1 MTSEPSLK
9 SSRISLEDHL
19 ARLLD
24 TKLQPPPLSDERV
37 YRPHLY
43 EHLAGFDSGVVL
55 VSAPPGFGKSTLV
68 VEWLRAQERP
78 YAWYSLDRYDSDVGL
93 FSEYLGKA
101 VKGLTG
107 RDSGLKSLPGE
118 GAPDARTMI
127 AILVE
132 DLAEAPAGAALVLDD
147 YHELHGQGVHEAVN
161 YLVDNLPE
169 GLLLVVITRA
179 DPPLPLA
186 RLRSRGRLMDVRGPD
201 LQFSEDEVAEYFR
214 RSAGVDLGAAQTQ
227 IITRRSE
234 GWVSALQL
242 ASLGIEHDDPSRL
255 AASLS
260 APHAHI
266 ADYLVDE
273 VLNRLPPELATFL
286 LDTSLFE
293 RFDPQLCYEVTGV
306 DDAASMI
313 GEIERRNA
321 FIIPLGDDGTWYRYH
336 HLFAE
341 LLRSR
346 LKRSDPE
353 RYESLLNGAA
363 RVCERRGL
371 TDDAINYAFRID
383 NVRLAGEIVD
393 RNMEDTIGAGEITR
407 LRSWLRLFP
416 AVAGPA
422 AHVVALGWA
431 WCRTFEGNQ
440 EAADELIDRIEA
452 DHLDDFA
459 RDPSGEL
466 EVMRAMVT
474 FQAGDP
480 VAAESHARQGLARL
494 PQSSLYMECL
504 GHLYVG
510 RALHAQGLRAEA
522 RPHFERA
529 ASLAGHGNT
538 LAAVSALFWLGVTDM
553 DQGNLVGAERS
564 MLRAQEAGSAASG
577 PAGDPDPAVGI
588 ADAGLAY
595 VRLNQLDTEGAIRLG
610 ERGTR
615 LLMRSTF
622 VEMAFRSFFVW
633 AEALSVASR
642 FDESQTVTDEGVAWL
657 HGRSMGGGPLET
669 WLLMVQARNS
679 WRRGRLDEAKKTL
692 DRVNQRGLGS
702 PNKDEVLG
710 FYEAADAT
718 SYALR
723 RGNVEESRRLLLA
736 LPDPSG
742 NMMFIIKRQVLTA
755 ALHEL
760 EGDTRAAVA
769 SLEEAVELA
778 VEGGWRYQFSHVGP
792 LIRPLLNRMVG
803 RTAHGEF
810 VRSIIDRL
818 PAETDLTPKQLA
830 DPLTNRELDVLT
842 EIAAG
847 YTNDE
852 IADRLF
858 ISRGTVKRHASNIYL
873 KLEVHHRAEAA
884 AKARELRLII

>member
-1 MTSEPSLK
+1 
-9 SSRISLEDHL
+9 L

-24 TKLQPPPLSDERV
+24 TKLKPPPLRDGRV

-43 EHLAGFDSGVVL
+43 EHLADFGSGVVL
-55 VSAPPGFGKSTLV
+55 VSAPPGFGKSTFV

-78 YAWYSLDRYDSDVGL
+78 FAWYSLDRYDGDVGL
-93 FSEYLGKA
+93 FGEYLGM
-101 VKGLTG
+101 VVRGLTG
-107 RDSGLKSLPGE
+107 RDSGLISLPGE
-118 GAPDARTMI
+118 RTPDPRTMI
-127 AILVE
+127 ATLVE
-132 DLAEAPAGAALVLDD
+132 DLTEHPAGAVLVLDD
-147 YHELHGQGVHEAVN
+147 YHEIHSRDVHEAVN
-161 YLVDNLPE
+161 YLVDNLPDD
-169 GLLLVVITRA
+169 LLLVIVTRA
-179 DPPLPLA
+179 DPPLSVA
-186 RLRSRGRLMDVRGPD
+186 RLRSQGRLIDVRGPD
-201 LQFSEDEVAEYFR
+201 LRFTEHEVAEYFR
-214 RSAGVDLGAAQTQ
+214 RSSDVDLDAGQAKIIAQ
-227 IITRRSE
+227 RSE

-242 ASLGIEHDDPSRL
+242 ASLGIDHNEPSRL

-260 APHAHI
+260 AQHPHI
-266 ADYLVDE
+266 AGYLVDE
-273 VLNRLPPELATFL
+273 VLNRLSHELAQFL

-293 RFDPQLCYEVTGV
+293 RFDAQLCREVAGV
-306 DDAASMI
+306 AEAATLIS
-313 GEIERRNA
+313 EVERQNA
-321 FIIPLGDDGTWYRYH
+321 FLIRLGDDGEWYRYH

-353 RYESLLNGAA
+353 RYESLLNEAA
-363 RVCERRGL
+363 AVCERRGL
-371 TDDAINYAFRID
+371 TDDAIDYALKAG
-383 NVRLAGEIVD
+383 NVRLAADIVD
-393 RNMEDTIGAGEITR
+393 RNMEGTIGAGEVTR

-416 AVAGPA
+416 VPAGPA

-431 WCRTFEGNQ
+431 WCRTFEGNR
-440 EAADELIDRIEA
+440 EAANELMDRIEA

-466 EVMRAMVT
+466 EVMRAMVS

-480 VAAESHARQGLARL
+480 AAAESHAKKGLERL
-494 PQSSLYMECL
+494 PPSSVYMECL

-510 RALHAQGLRAEA
+510 RALHAQALREEA
-522 RPHFERA
+522 RPHLERA

-538 LAAVSALFWLGVTDM
+538 LAAVSALFWLGVADM
-553 DQGNLVGAERS
+553 DLGDLVGAERS
-564 MLRAQEAGSAASG
+564 MLRAQEVGAAASG
-577 PAGDPDPAVGI
+577 PTGARDPAAGV
-588 ADAGLAY
+588 ADIGLAY
-595 VRLNQLDTEGAIRLG
+595 IRLNQLDVEDAIRLG

-615 LLMRSTF
+615 LLERSTF
-622 VEMAFRSFFVW
+622 VEMVFRAFFVW
-633 AEALSVASR
+633 AEALSVAGR
-642 FDESQTVTDEGVAWL
+642 FDDSQTVTDEGIAWL
-657 HGRSMGGGPLET
+657 HGRRMGGGPLET

-679 WRRGRLDEAKKTL
+679 WRRGRFNEAKKTL
-692 DRVNQRGLGS
+692 DRVRQRGLGS

-723 RGNVEESRRLLLA
+723 GGDVEESRRLLLA
-736 LPDPSG
+736 LPDPRG
-742 NMMFIIKRQVLTA
+742 NMMFVIKRQVLTA

-778 VEGGWRYQFSHVGP
+778 VEGGWRYQFSHAGP
-792 LIRPLLNRMVG
+792 VIRPVLNRMVG
-803 RTAHGEF
+803 RTAHDGF

-818 PAETDLTPKQLA
+818 PTEADLTPAPLA
-830 DPLTNRELDVLT
+830 DPLTDRELDVLA

-847 YTNDE
+847 YNNDE

-873 KLEVHHRAEAA
+873 KLGVHHRAEAA
-884 AKARELRLII
+884 AKARELGLIN

>member
-1 MTSEPSLK
+1 M
-9 SSRISLEDHL
+9 

-24 TKLQPPPLSDERV
+24 TKLQPPPLRDERV

-43 EHLAGFDSGVVL
+43 EHLADFDSGVVL

-68 VEWLRAQERP
+68 VEWLRAQNRP
-78 YAWYSLDRYDSDVGL
+78 FAWYSLDRYDGDVGL
-93 FSEYLGKA
+93 FSEYLGM
-101 VKGLTG
+101 VVSGLTG
-107 RDSGLKSLPGE
+107 RDSGLISLPGE
-118 GAPDARTMI
+118 RTPDARTMI
-127 AILVE
+127 ATLVE
-132 DLAEAPAGAALVLDD
+132 DLTEPPAGAALVLDD
-147 YHELHGQGVHEAVN
+147 YHEIHSQDVHEAVN
-161 YLVDNLPE
+161 YLVDNLPD
-169 GLLLVVITRA
+169 GLLLVIVTRA
-179 DPPLPLA
+179 DPPLSAA
-186 RLRSRGRLMDVRGPD
+186 RLRSQGRLIDVRGPD
-201 LQFSEDEVAEYFR
+201 LRFTEHEVAEYFR
-214 RSAGVDLGAAQTQ
+214 RSWGVDLDAGQTQ
-227 IITRRSE
+227 IIAQRSE

-242 ASLGIEHDDPSRL
+242 AGLGIDHNEPSRL

-260 APHAHI
+260 AQHPHI
-266 ADYLVDE
+266 AGYLVDE
-273 VLNRLPPELATFL
+273 VLNRLPPELAQFL

-293 RFDPQLCYEVTGV
+293 RFDPQLCLEVAGV
-306 DDAASMI
+306 ADAATLIS
-313 GEIERRNA
+313 EIERQNA
-321 FIIPLGDDGTWYRYH
+321 FLIPLGDDGEWYRYH

-353 RYESLLNGAA
+353 RHESLLNEAA
-363 RVCERRGL
+363 AVCDRRGL
-371 TDDAINYAFRID
+371 SDDAIDYALKAG
-383 NVRLAGEIVD
+383 NVRLAADIVD
-393 RNMEDTIGAGEITR
+393 RNMEGAIGAGEVTR

-416 AVAGPA
+416 VPAGPA

-431 WCRTFEGNQ
+431 WCRTFEGNR
-440 EAADELIDRIEA
+440 EAANELLDRIEA

-466 EVMRAMVT
+466 EVMRAMVA

-480 VAAESHARQGLARL
+480 AAAESHAKKGLERL
-494 PQSSLYMECL
+494 PPSSVYMECL

-510 RALHAQGLRAEA
+510 RALHAQALRDEA
-522 RPHFERA
+522 RPHLERA

-553 DQGNLVGAERS
+553 DLGNLVGAERS
-564 MLRAQEAGSAASG
+564 MLRAQEVGAAASG
-577 PAGDPDPAVGI
+577 PTGARDPAAGV
-588 ADAGLAY
+588 ADIGLAY
-595 VRLNQLDTEGAIRLG
+595 IRLNQLDVEDAIRLG
-610 ERGTR
+610 ESGTR
-615 LLMRSTF
+615 LLERSTF
-622 VEMAFRSFFVW
+622 VEMVFRAFFVW
-633 AEALSVASR
+633 AEALSVAGR
-642 FDESQTVTDEGVAWL
+642 FDDSQTVADEGIAWL

-679 WRRGRLDEAKKTL
+679 WRRGRFDEAKKTL
-692 DRVNQRGLGS
+692 DRVRQRGLGS

-723 RGNVEESRRLLLA
+723 RGDVEESRRLLRA
-736 LPDPSG
+736 LPDPRG
-742 NMMFIIKRQVLTA
+742 NMMFVIKRQVLTA

-769 SLEEAVELA
+769 SLEDAVELA
-778 VEGGWRYQFSHVGP
+778 VEGGWRYQFSHAGP
-792 LIRPLLNRMVG
+792 VIRPVLNRMVG
-803 RTAHGEF
+803 RTAHDGF

-818 PAETDLTPKQLA
+818 PTEADLTPTPLA
-830 DPLTNRELDVLT
+830 DPLTDRELDVLA

-847 YTNDE
+847 YNNDE

-873 KLEVHHRAEAA
+873 KLGVHHRAEAA
-884 AKARELRLII
+884 AKARELGLIN